1 MMANTLRAII
11 VVFIFLACN
20 SHSYGEIFVTSE
32 VSESPYDI
40 SARTEKRLDLNG
52 MGCALLKLELPIEN
66 VTFEGNVIG
75 NVNYTTNEYW
85 IYLTDGTK
93 RLKIHAPGNSN
104 VLLEFAPL
112 ASLRTYSAAM
122 EIQGANEVS
131 IADAV
136 FNYENRAKSILSD
149 TTVITNLRQEAY
161 RHMLTTRDV
170 SHIMLPIGKTP
181 DERIANK
188 NKLDS
193 IRQEILN
200 GASFEDMAVK
210 YSSDPSAKNNKGHMG
225 WINHESLPY
234 PFIEA
239 AYATEKGNISAAFED
254 SPYGFHIIRVENE
267 KKNPGKFRV
276 RHIMKTTSKLSEQ
289 ERNKKKMAIDSIY
302 SLLMNG
308 GDFEFIAK
316 VESEDPGSKKMGG
329 ELPIFGLGMMVPEFE
344 NMVVSLKDGEISKP
358 FTTAYGYHVVQ
369 RLESIPFPSY
379 EEMLPTINTAIEKDS
394 RRTEPRR
401 DKLAKLRVLYGIKLN
416 KTNLSKAH
424 DIITN
429 GGGLNSSTIAKL
441 KKDNS
446 LLAKFGNQTLTISD
460 VAYQLPSY
468 NQDVKIAELSEFDR
482 VANEQLDILTENIVR
497 VQLVEYPAYL
507 NCLSE

>member
-1 MMANTLRAII
+1 MYKSVKFI
-11 VVFIFLACN
+11 VSIFILLGCSIVGSA
-20 SHSYGEIFVTSE
+20 GIKVTSD
-32 VSESPYDI
+32 VIESPYDI

-52 MGCALLKLELPIEN
+52 MGCALLKIEIPIEN
-66 VTFEGNVIG
+66 VTFDGNIVGEIELH
-75 NVNYTTNEYW
+75 TNEYW
-85 IYLTDGTK
+85 IYMTDGSK
-93 RLKIHAPGNSN
+93 QLKAHIPGQSN
-104 VLLEFAPL
+104 LLLEFAPL
-112 ASLRTYSAAM
+112 ASLRTYSAVV
-122 EIQGANEVS
+122 EVIGTNNYS
-131 IADAV
+131 IDEAV
-136 FNYENRAKSILSD
+136 LNYENRAKAILKDS
-149 TTVITNLRQEAY
+149 TIIHNIRQEAY
-161 RHMLTTRDV
+161 RHMLTTRDI
-170 SHIMLPIGKTP
+170 SHIMLPVGKSP
-181 DERIANK
+181 DERVANK
-188 NKLDS
+188 TKLDS

-289 ERNKKKMAIDSIY
+289 ERSIKKMAIDSIY
-302 SLLMNG
+302 SLLING
-308 GDFEFIAK
+308 GDFEAIAK

-329 ELPIFGLGMMVPEFE
+329 KLPDFGLGMMVPEFE

-358 FTTAYGYHVVQ
+358 FTTAFGYHVVQ

-379 EEMLPTINTAIEKDS
+379 EEMLPTINKAIEKDS

-401 DKLAKLRVLYGIKLN
+401 DKLAKLRALYGIKLN

-441 KKDNS
+441 KQDNS
-446 LLAKFGNQTLTISD
+446 FLAKFGNQTLTISD

-468 NQDVKIAELSEFDR
+468 NQDVKIAGLSEFDR
-482 VANEQLDILTENIVR
+482 VAYEQLDILTENIVR
-497 VQLVEYPAYL
+497 VQLVECPEYL

>member
-1 MMANTLRAII
+1 MCKSVKYI
-11 VVFIFLACN
+11 VTIFLLLLCGMIA
-20 SHSYGEIFVTSE
+20 SASIRVTSE
-32 VSESPYDI
+32 VKESPYDI

-52 MGCALLKLELPIEN
+52 MGCALIKIEIPIEN
-66 VTFEGNVIG
+66 VTFDGNVVGEIQLH
-75 NVNYTTNEYW
+75 TNEYW
-85 IYLTDGTK
+85 VYMTDGSK
-93 RLKIHAPGNSN
+93 QLRVHIPGESN
-104 VLLEFAPL
+104 LLLTFAPL
-112 ASLRTYSAAM
+112 ASLRTYSATT
-122 EIQGANEVS
+122 EVTGGNGHS
-131 IADAV
+131 IEDAV
-136 FNYENRAKSILSD
+136 LNYENRAKAIIKD
-149 TTVITNLRQEAY
+149 TTIINNIRHEAY
-161 RHMLTTRDV
+161 RHMLTARDV

-181 DERIANK
+181 DESIANK
-188 NKLDS
+188 TKLDS

-276 RHIMKTTSKLSEQ
+276 RHIMKTTSKMSEQ
-289 ERNKKKMAIDSIY
+289 ERNIKKMAIDSIY
-302 SLLMNG
+302 SLLING
-308 GDFEFIAK
+308 GEFEAIAS

-329 ELPIFGLGMMVPEFE
+329 ELPVFGLGMMVPEFE

-358 FTTAYGYHVVQ
+358 FTTAYGYHIVQ
-369 RLESIPFPSY
+369 RLESIPFPAY
-379 EEMLPTINTAIEKDS
+379 EEMLPVINKAIEKDS

-401 DKLAKLRVLYGIKLN
+401 DKLAKLRNLYGIKLN
-416 KTNLSKAH
+416 KATLSNAH

-429 GGGLNSSTIAKL
+429 GGGLNSSTVAKL
-441 KKDNS
+441 KQDNS
-446 LLAKFGNQTLTISD
+446 LLAKFGEQTLTISD

-468 NQDVKIAELSEFDR
+468 NKDVKIAGLSEFDR

-497 VQLVEYPAYL
+497 AQLAEYPEYL
-507 NCLSE
+507 NYLSE